1 MCLKMSAMKTN
12 KMHPSRINCV
22 QSVKKIIRVAA
33 LYCELQINT
42 WVHFNFYQKVDSVL
56 LSEVIGAIFGGSDLF
71 LHFAA
76 SMSGLLR
83 ELLYDFVF
91 SAASVSVWGNTDRCC
106 IHIDLL
112 AVYGLHCAAPS
123 ISLTTFRSSA
133 LCSHFHPPAHP
144 EQLKKR
150 QIAWQNNQ

>member
-1 MCLKMSAMKTN
+1 M
-12 KMHPSRINCV
+12 

-33 LYCELQINT
+33 LQCELQNNT
-42 WVHFNFYQKVDSVL
+42 WVHFNFYQKVGSVL

-76 SMSGLLR
+76 SMTGLLR
-83 ELLYDFVF
+83 ELLYD
-91 SAASVSVWGNTDRCC
+91 AGASVSVRGNADRCC

-112 AVYGLHCAAPS
+112 AVYGLHCAPS

-150 QIAWQNNQ
+150 QIV

>member
-1 MCLKMSAMKTN
+1 M
-12 KMHPSRINCV
+12 

-33 LYCELQINT
+33 LQCELQNNT
-42 WVHFNFYQKVDSVL
+42 WVHFNFYQKVGSVL

-76 SMSGLLR
+76 SMTGLLR
-83 ELLYDFVF
+83 ELLYD
-91 SAASVSVWGNTDRCC
+91 SGASVSVRGNADRCC

-112 AVYGLHCAAPS
+112 AVYGLHCAPS

-133 LCSHFHPPAHP
+133 LCSSRAA
-144 EQLKKR
+144 EKETDRLTK
-150 QIAWQNNQ
+150 